1 MALQHLL
8 DLSAKR
14 KKIGLSEERVE
25 EIKPILR
32 QYISYWRE
40 YPDMFIDFLQTG
52 VDGEIPADG
61 LKFYFYQRVFLRA
74 AMRYK
79 YVYMVFPR
87 AYSKSFLS
95 ILTLMCRCILYPGCK
110 LFVTSGGKEQAAGIV
125 KEKVEELCKLVP
137 ALDREIDR
145 RPGKT
150 REGKD
155 QVLYVFKNGSYFDNI
170 AASEKSRGK
179 RRHGGLIEEC
189 VGVDGTILSEVII
202 PTMNVSRRCLDG
214 SVHPEETLNKSQIYV
229 TTAGWKNSF
238 AYDKLIQLLVWMI
251 TEPEKA
257 LVMGGTWRIPVLMKL
272 LDRSFLQDLK
282 RDGTF
287 NEASFAREYESKW
300 SGTVAD
306 AFFNGEVFDRNRQLQ
321 KPEYEHSG
329 RSSTGS
335 YYIISVDVGR
345 KGCDSVACVFKVT
358 PQSMGSAIKSLVNIY
373 TFADE
378 HFEDQAKRIKSL
390 YYKYNARRVVI
401 DANGLGIGLVDYMI
415 KPQINTE
422 TGDDYPDF
430 GVYNDEE
437 GYYKKYRT
445 ATTEQDAM
453 YLIKANAPINTEAHA
468 NAQTQLSSGKVKFLI
483 DERIAKSKLLNTKM
497 GQSMKPEERAEY
509 LKPFTLTSILKEE
522 MMNLREE
529 NEGVNIILK
538 QANKQVRKDKFSAFE
553 YGLYYIKTVEEQRK
567 KKKKFNAKEWQFYTN
582 R

>member
-1 MALQHLL
+1 
-8 DLSAKR
+8 
-14 KKIGLSEERVE
+14 
-25 EIKPILR
+25 
-32 QYISYWRE
+32 
-40 YPDMFIDFLQTG
+40 
-52 VDGEIPADG
+52 
-61 LKFYFYQRVFLRA
+61 
-74 AMRYK
+74 MRYK

-95 ILTLMCRCILYPGCK
+95 VLTLMCRCILYPRSK

-125 KEKVEELCKLVP
+125 KEKVTELCTLVP
-137 ALDREIDR
+137 ALARELDR

-155 QVLYVFKNGSYFDNI
+155 YVQYVFKNGSYFDNM

-189 VGVDGTILSEVII
+189 VGVDGKILSEVII
-202 PTMNVSRRCLDG
+202 PTMNVSRLCMDG
-214 SVHPEETLNKSQIYV
+214 TTQPSETLNKSQIYV
-229 TTAGWKNSF
+229 TTAGWKNTF

-257 LVMGGTWRIPVLMKL
+257 FVMGGTWRIPVLMKL
-272 LDRSFLQDLK
+272 LDKNFLQDLK

-287 NEASFAREYESKW
+287 NEASFSREYESKW

-306 AFFNGEVFDRNRQLQ
+306 AFFDGEAFDRNRQLQ

-335 YYIISVDVGR
+335 YYIISIDVGR
-345 KGCDSVACVFKVT
+345 KGCDSVACVFKIT
-358 PQSMGSAIKSLVNIY
+358 PQSMGSSFKSLVNIY

-378 HFEDQAKRIKSL
+378 HFEDQAIKIKKL
-390 YYKYNARRVVI
+390 FYKYKAKRLVI

-415 KPQINTE
+415 KSQIDSL
-422 TGDDYPDF
+422 TGDVYPDF
-430 GVYNDEE
+430 GVYNDDES
-437 GYYKKYRT
+437 YYKKYKT
-445 ATTEQDAM
+445 NITEQDAM

-468 NAQTQLSSGKVKFLI
+468 NAQTQLTSGKIKFLI
-483 DERIAKSKLLNTKM
+483 DERVAKQKLLGTKL
-497 GQSMKPEERAEY
+497 GQNMSPEDRAEY

-522 MMNLREE
+522 MINLREE

-538 QANKQVRKDKFSAFE
+538 QANRGIRKDKFSAFE
-553 YGLYYIKTVEEQRK
+553 YGLYYIKQEEDSKK
-567 KKKKFNAKEWQFYTN
+567 KKKKFNAKDWVFKN
-582 R
+582 